1 MRIMMLDYEFTEI
14 GTELEYCVIW
24 MHGLGADG
32 HDFEPIVPE
41 LNLPAS
47 PGIRFIFPH
56 AHMQPVTINGGFVMR
71 AWYDIIAPDLTASQD
86 HEGIV
91 KSADAV
97 YEIIHE
103 QIEGGFPANKI
114 ILAGFSQGGAMA
126 LHIGLRSEDN
136 FAGILALSTYLPL
149 ADEVSVPPAAQKEEI
164 PIFMTHGLYDP
175 VIPINAGQISKQRLT
190 DLGYQVSW
198 KDYPM
203 EHSVC
208 AEEIVDISQWIKQVT
223 ASG

>member
-1 MRIMMLDYEFTEI
+1 MMLDYEFTEI

-41 LNLPAS
+41 LNLPES

-71 AWYDIIAPDLTASQD
+71 AWYDIIAPDLTARQD

-103 QIEGGFPANKI
+103 QMEGGFPTNKI

-149 ADEVSVPPAAQKEEI
+149 ADEVSVPPAAQKNEI

-190 DLGYQVSW
+190 ELGYQVSW

-208 AEEIVDISQWIKQVT
+208 AEEIVDISKWIKQVT
-223 ASG
+223 ASN